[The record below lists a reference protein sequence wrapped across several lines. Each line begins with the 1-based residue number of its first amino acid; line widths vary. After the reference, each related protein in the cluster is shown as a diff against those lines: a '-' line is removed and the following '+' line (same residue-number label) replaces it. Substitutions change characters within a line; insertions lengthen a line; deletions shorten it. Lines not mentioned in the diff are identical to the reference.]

1 MENQQNSTTN
11 HQQLTLRGMIIGSAG
26 ALIITISSLYV
37 ALKLGALPWPII
49 FVALVSM
56 GALKA
61 LKNTNINEINV
72 THTAMSAGAMV
83 AGGVAFTIPGIWML
97 DPNISVSALLLL
109 TITIGGVILGLI
121 FTALLRRYFIETK
134 ALPYPMGMAAAET
147 IIAGDQ
153 GGRKAKLLFAS
164 MGGAGIFTFLRDG
177 LSLIP
182 PMLFSGV
189 AIPGISFGVWTSPM
203 MISVGYIIGPLFLS
217 VWFLGALIGDFGLVF
232 AATHLGLW
240 DLAAAADI
248 KTGLGI
254 GVMVGTG
261 AGIIIKSILPQAKEI
276 FSPMF
281 RKSTQD
287 QTMIS
292 MRWAPWFLIILAF
305 LFTFIA
311 DLSPWASIL
320 IILGAWLTTSMSCLI
335 VGQSGINPMEIFGV
349 IVLLLVKLIG
359 ETGVVPLFFTAAVI
373 AVACGLTG
381 DVMNDFKSGHL
392 LKTNPKNQLIAEAIG
407 GLIGAVVSVG
417 VLLLFVKAYGTT
429 AFGAGGMFVAPQAS
443 MVAAMVGG
451 IANMPAFFIGL
462 GIGLLLYL
470 V

>member
-1 MENQQNSTTN
+1 
-11 HQQLTLRGMIIGSAG
+11 
-26 ALIITISSLYV
+26 
-37 ALKLGALPWPII
+37 
-49 FVALVSM
+49 
-56 GALKA
+56 
-61 LKNTNINEINV
+61 
-72 THTAMSAGAMV
+72 
-83 AGGVAFTIPGIWML
+83 
-97 DPNISVSALLLL
+97 
-109 TITIGGVILGLI
+109 
-121 FTALLRRYFIETK
+121 
-134 ALPYPMGMAAAET
+134 
-147 IIAGDQ
+147 
-153 GGRKAKLLFAS
+153 
-164 MGGAGIFTFLRDG
+164 
-177 LSLIP
+177 
-182 PMLFSGV
+182 
-189 AIPGISFGVWTSPM
+189 PGISFGVWTSPM

-470 V
+470 VNFPVMTLGLGIYLPFYLSLTAFLGGVIKFVLDKCRKKEDRGDGLVIASGLLGGEAVIGVVIAIIQVCKGLGGI